1 MGRDLVQATGSTA
14 ARAQRALE
22 RGDGDENFTGGR
34 HVSLPE
40 HEGCFDLSSLRKRI
54 AKEETGMDRLIALR
68 DESDEAKMERQ
79 QRHIDRMRREMAE
92 LSTDS
97 PRRNELADDLET
109 AEAYGKE
116 DMDEERE
123 TYNNAVDDQE
133 AVIGLLNHL
142 RFHLHQSHDVFIAF
156 RYD

>member
-1 MGRDLVQATGSTA
+1 
-14 ARAQRALE
+14 
-22 RGDGDENFTGGR
+22 
-34 HVSLPE
+34 
-40 HEGCFDLSSLRKRI
+40 
-54 AKEETGMDRLIALR
+54 MDRLIALR

-79 QRHIDRMRREMAE
+79 QRHIDRMRRDMAE